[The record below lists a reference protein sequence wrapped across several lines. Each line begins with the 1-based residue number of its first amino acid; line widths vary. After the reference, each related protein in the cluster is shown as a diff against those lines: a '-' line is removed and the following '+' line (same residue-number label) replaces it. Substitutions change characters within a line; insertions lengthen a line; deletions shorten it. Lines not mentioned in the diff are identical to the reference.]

1 MEEWA
6 LWVHTCDIYFS
17 SVLHYA
23 CGNTHCSLL
32 RLLLSDAISSISM
45 HLSYSTHFSG
55 QSVCLDSSSLTERQ
69 PVCTYACTWC
79 SLLLWDVPFTLQRQY
94 LGITASSF
102 YSLCTEIVV
111 DFSTMDSSQH
121 FIPLAAGAR
130 WFLPGSLERL
140 YSLTPALSTADVLF
154 SAISSSAPHIQKPK
168 KG

>member
-1 MEEWA
+1 M
-6 LWVHTCDIYFS
+6 IF
-17 SVLHYA
+17 
-23 CGNTHCSLL
+23 L
-32 RLLLSDAISSISM
+32 RL

-79 SLLLWDVPFTLQRQY
+79 SLLLWGVPFALQRQY

-121 FIPLAAGAR
+121 FTPLAAGAS
-130 WFLPGSLERL
+130 WFLPGRLEHL
-140 YSLTPALSTADVLF
+140 YSLTPALSTANVLF
-154 SAISSSAPHIQKPK
+154 SAISISAPHIQKPK
-168 KG
+168 KGLLSFCVLSTGKVV